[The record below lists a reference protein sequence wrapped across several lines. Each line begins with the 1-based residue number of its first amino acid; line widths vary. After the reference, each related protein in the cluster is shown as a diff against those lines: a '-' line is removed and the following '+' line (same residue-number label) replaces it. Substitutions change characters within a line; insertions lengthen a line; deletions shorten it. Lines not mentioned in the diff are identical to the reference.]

1 MTDPKGINNLKHAF
15 VDGDYDAVF
24 CTFNVDEIMKLI
36 TSKEEE
42 QGSNI
47 KVGAVDCFSM
57 ENHDEINDEDSF
69 GNPKIDYIAGK
80 YASMGGPALRSCITQ
95 CPVIRRQTLTI
106 QITTQFVCIR
116 DSGMH
121 RIKILSTS
129 FTDIHRI
136 FTKMHTAVQI

>member
-69 GNPKIDYIAGK
+69 GK
-80 YASMGGPALRSCITQ
+80 S
-95 CPVIRRQTLTI
+95 
-106 QITTQFVCIR
+106 
-116 DSGMH
+116 
-121 RIKILSTS
+121 
-129 FTDIHRI
+129 
-136 FTKMHTAVQI
+136 